1 MYPQNVPTKCIHK
14 SYQQNVSTN
23 HTNLQYQQN
32 WFIIIYWV
40 NGMLTDMADHRTM
53 GGAPEAIIN

>member
-40 NGMLTDMADHRTM
+40 NGMLTDMADHGTM